1 MNKILRIGTRDS
13 ELAIYQAKKVQK
25 AIKKLGKSSELKLIK
40 SSGDKNLIQP
50 IYKMGIQGVF
60 TKALD
65 TALINNKIDIAVHS
79 LKDIPTK
86 IPKELLISAILKRE
100 SPYDSLVFSK
110 KFKKFSDKS
119 IIGTGSLRR
128 KAQWLRRYPNHK
140 TQELRGN
147 ILTRIKKLNHSFWD
161 GAIFS
166 EAGINRLKIK
176 DVKYQVLDWMIPSPG
191 QGVIAICSKK
201 KQLKLTKFLTNLNCE
216 KTEMCVKI
224 ERNFLNILEGG
235 CKAPIAAFAKIEN
248 KKIIF
253 KSGLFSL
260 DGSVAYIENQEIDL
274 DNSKDCGIN
283 AAKIILKKGGKKLIK
298 KIKIELEK

>member
-1 MNKILRIGTRDS
+1 MNKVLRIGTRDS

-100 SPYDSLVFSK
+100 SPYDGLVFSK
-110 KFKKFSDKS
+110 KFKNFSDKS

-147 ILTRIKKLNHSFWD
+147 ILTRIKKLNHSFWE

-201 KQLKLTKFLTNLNCE
+201 KT
-216 KTEMCVKI
+216 
-224 ERNFLNILEGG
+224 
-235 CKAPIAAFAKIEN
+235 
-248 KKIIF
+248 
-253 KSGLFSL
+253 
-260 DGSVAYIENQEIDL
+260 
-274 DNSKDCGIN
+274 
-283 AAKIILKKGGKKLIK
+283 
-298 KIKIELEK
+298 IKIDKIFN

>member
-65 TALINNKIDIAVHS
+65 IALINNKIDIAVHS

-86 IPKELLISAILKRE
+86 IPKELSISAILKRE

-119 IIGTGSLRR
+119 II
-128 KAQWLRRYPNHK
+128 
-140 TQELRGN
+140 
-147 ILTRIKKLNHSFWD
+147 
-161 GAIFS
+161 S
-166 EAGINRLKIK
+166 ESP
-176 DVKYQVLDWMIPSPG
+176 YVLDSGRRSTIKSLISPD
-191 QGVIAICSKK
+191 
-201 KQLKLTKFLTNLNCE
+201 KQ
-216 KTEMCVKI
+216 
-224 ERNFLNILEGG
+224 
-235 CKAPIAAFAKIEN
+235 
-248 KKIIF
+248 
-253 KSGLFSL
+253 
-260 DGSVAYIENQEIDL
+260 
-274 DNSKDCGIN
+274 
-283 AAKIILKKGGKKLIK
+283 
-298 KIKIELEK
+298 

>member
-1 MNKILRIGTRDS
+1 MTKILRIGTRDS

-25 AIKKLGKSSELKLIK
+25 AIRKLGKNSELKLIK

-79 LKDIPTK
+79 LKDIPTE
-86 IPKELLISAILKRE
+86 IPKELLITAILRRD
-100 SPYDSLVFSK
+100 SPYDSLVYSK
-110 KFKKFSDKS
+110 KFKEFSNKS

-128 KAQWLRRYPNHK
+128 KAQWLRKYPNHK
-140 TQELRGN
+140 TEELRGN
-147 ILTRIKKLNHSFWD
+147 ILTRIKKLDNSFWD

-166 EAGINRLKIK
+166 AAGINRLKIK
-176 DVKYQVLDWMIPSPG
+176 NVKYEILDWMIPSPG
-191 QGVIAICSKK
+191 QGAIAICSKK
-201 KQLKLTKFLTNLNCE
+201 EQLKLTKFLNNLNCKE
-216 KTEMCVKI
+216 TEVCVKI

-248 KKIIF
+248 KKIMF

-260 DGSVAYIENQEIDL
+260 DGSIAYIENQEIDISK
-274 DNSKDCGIN
+274 SKDCEIN
-283 AAKIILKKGGKKLIK
+283 AARNIFKKGGKELIK
-298 KIKIELEK
+298 KIKNELEK

>member
-1 MNKILRIGTRDS
+1 MNKVLRIGTRDS
-13 ELAIYQAKKVQK
+13 ELAICQAKKVQK
-25 AIKKLGKSSELKLIK
+25 AIKKLGKNSELKLIK

-110 KFKKFSDKS
+110 KFKEFSNKS

-128 KAQWLRRYPNHK
+128 KAQWLRKHPYHK
-140 TQELRGN
+140 TQNLRGN
-147 ILTRIKKLNHSFWD
+147 ILTRIKKLDNSFWD

-176 DVKYQVLDWMIPSPG
+176 DIKYQILDWMIPSPG

-201 KQLKLTKFLTNLNCE
+201 EQLKLTKFLNNLNCE
-216 KTEMCVKI
+216 KTEMCVNI

-235 CKAPIAAFAKIEN
+235 CKAPIAALAKIEN

-260 DGSVAYIENQEIDL
+260 DGSIAYIENQEIDL
-274 DNSKDCGIN
+274 DKSKDCGIN
-283 AAKIILKKGGKKLIK
+283 AAKIILKKGGKKLIE
-298 KIKIELEK
+298 KIKNELEK